1 MKHEATN
8 AGCMCSHKAARYVA
22 RLTPS
27 KRSHPF
33 QCISKWNSTCR
44 HRSQQC
50 EAQPHQYHEQACWAH
65 SAYPLLHE
73 KEDEENGGCVRHARD
88 PCDSTWTEVD
98 YWLMTALGS
107 RRGCV
112 TRAQK
117 SVREW
122 QWQRR
127 TAHIAD
133 QHAQEKREQS
143 EGVAQGVARLL
154 SVRVVARADYEQRQ
168 PQRERPEHHDGR
180 LERH

>member
-50 EAQPHQYHEQACWAH
+50 AAQPHQYHEQAWWAH

-73 KEDEENGGCVRHARD
+73 KEDEENGGCVGHARD
-88 PCDSTWTEVD
+88 PCDSTWTAVD
-98 YWLMTALGS
+98 CWLMTALGAGVCLGRKRALGSGSGNDGPPTLPTSMPRRSVS
-107 RRGCV
+107 RAKALRK
-112 TRAQK
+112 A
-117 SVREW
+117 
-122 QWQRR
+122 
-127 TAHIAD
+127 
-133 QHAQEKREQS
+133 
-143 EGVAQGVARLL
+143 
-154 SVRVVARADYEQRQ
+154 
-168 PQRERPEHHDGR
+168 
-180 LERH
+180 